1 LGLFDFSLLRTHFCL
16 IIEYSVEFRAALRGN
31 FARGAH
37 ADEDVP
43 KGGPGSDN
51 SAFRITLAGRMP
63 VTLVHASS
71 ASALA
76 QRPVRYLI
84 FDEVSRFPVQ
94 SKGRVKE
101 GDPLALGKVRQTTFG
116 KDAKTVYVSSPVEEH
131 QCRITELYEAS
142 TKERYHSRCP
152 LCGHLQ
158 VLRLPEMDFETATC
172 RCNACGQP
180 HGQDQWQ
187 SEPGQWIAENPGV
200 TRRGFWL
207 NCFVSP
213 FIRWEVVFAE
223 FREAVHRKRPP
234 TLCKDGATITSLWGR
249 SLL

>member
-1 LGLFDFSLLRTHFCL
+1 
-16 IIEYSVEFRAALRGN
+16 
-31 FARGAH
+31 
-37 ADEDVP
+37 
-43 KGGPGSDN
+43 
-51 SAFRITLAGRMP
+51 MP
-63 VTLVHASS
+63 LTVVHSSS

-116 KDAKTVYVSSPVEEH
+116 EDAKTVYVSSPVEEH

-158 VLRLPEMDFETATC
+158 VLRLQEMDFESVTC
-172 RCNACGQP
+172 RCLSCGQSF
-180 HGQDQWQ
+180 GQDQWQ
-187 SEPGQWIAENPGV
+187 SEKGVWMAEVPGAK
-200 TRRGFWL
+200 RRGFWL

-223 FREAVHRKRPP
+223 FREAVHRKEE
-234 TLCKDGATITSLWGR
+234 WGR
-249 SLL
+249 KFA